1 MWRRYRSGHNVFL
14 SLSNLMKT
22 FARRVFPS
30 CSRRLARDLLFKGS
44 SPIGGGA
51 TLSYSKVHIVLVAM
65 LAACGSPGTG
75 GPDEQQRAPM
85 SVTGKPLMQ
94 THFGAAIADELIVRF
109 ADGLSADEVA
119 VIADLF
125 DGRISW
131 SGGATGYSVV
141 RFESATAARTARTA
155 LRSHPGVLYVG
166 FSFVAD
172 GGGISTSPG
181 PVDLQWNLWAL
192 KLDPSRGWAAVNPGV
207 RVAVLDTGIAFQDHA
222 DALGTYA
229 QAPDLAGV
237 PFAPG
242 YDFVNGDAHPNDD
255 QGHGTHVA
263 GVIAASDGIAAIGV
277 GAELMPVKVLDVSNR
292 GTELALAEGIIFA
305 VDGGADVINMSLS
318 FPPAFY
324 PSPFLAAAIDYAVE
338 HGAVMV
344 AATGNHGADLVAYP
358 AAFREVIAVGASEL
372 EDDFVPRSGP
382 TPWTYAAHRLSAAD
396 YSNKGYN
403 VDVSAPSGRIDRDL
417 DGDGNP
423 EAILAQTFSGDPTQF
438 DYYFYAGTS
447 QASAQVS
454 GIAAIMLSENPD
466 ITPYQLRSLIGE
478 TASRESW
485 GVLSAEAGRGHAR
498 ADLATKHADTR
509 RATRSRDHYFAGVQ
523 IVLREVEGGARIAQ
537 ATVEISGLDG
547 RPEKHVKVYGSFT
560 GNAHDARVGTT
571 DKDGLVV
578 FESSALDGDAVLAG
592 FQVEA
597 VSKGNSVDHP
607 RGSVRV
613 DSCSLDLLASFVEG
627 AGISTSPGPITIRYA
642 PSVVPADAVPSVVL
656 LNFAWTG
663 AVQPMAIAVDEQW
676 FSTAYPGAE
685 VLGVTAFGSGIST
698 SPLKIDPLLSF
709 HPSILQQW
717 QPTAPEACLDLVLRT
732 YAATPVAEVFSP
744 LIVDPSGNC
753 GTKEACLE
761 STLIL
766 ADMWAAWG
774 AGISTS
780 PIWVPG
786 MGISQT
792 LFNQLSVLV
801 QSYVTFG
808 STSGYAVGSL
818 SGVLDAAGIGI
829 APIGG
834 VQTNAGTGSA
844 AMNP

>member
-1 MWRRYRSGHNVFL
+1 
-14 SLSNLMKT
+14 
-22 FARRVFPS
+22 
-30 CSRRLARDLLFKGS
+30 
-44 SPIGGGA
+44 
-51 TLSYSKVHIVLVAM
+51 LSYTKVHIVLVA
-65 LAACGSPGTG
+65 LVAACGSPGTG
-75 GPDEQQRAPM
+75 GPDEQRAPM
-85 SVTGKPLMQ
+85 SVSGKPLIQ
-94 THFGAAIADELIVRF
+94 TPFGAAIADELIVRF
-109 ADGLSADEVA
+109 ADGLTADDAA
-119 VIADLF
+119 VIADLS
-125 DGRISW
+125 DGTISW

-141 RFESATAARTARTA
+141 RFDSATAADAAVSA
-155 LRSHPGVLYVG
+155 LRRHPGVVFVG
-166 FSFVAD
+166 RSFVAD

-324 PSPFLAAAIDYAVE
+324 PSPFLANAIDYAVE
-338 HGAVMV
+338 RGVVMV

-372 EDDFVPRSGP
+372 DEDLVPWPGQA
-382 TPWTYAAHRLSAAD
+382 PWKYAAHRLSPAD

-423 EAILAQTFSGDPTQF
+423 EAILAQTFSSDPTQF

-454 GIAAIMLSENPD
+454 GIAAVMLSENSD
-466 ITPYQLRSLIGE
+466 LTPYQLRSLLGE
-478 TASRESW
+478 TASRDSW
-485 GVLSAEAGRGHAR
+485 GVLSTATGRGHAR
-498 ADLATKHADTR
+498 ADRAMKHADTR
-509 RATRSRDHYFAGVQ
+509 RATRSRDQYFAAVQ
-523 IVLREVEGGARIAQ
+523 IVLREVEGGERIAQ

-547 RPEKHVKVYGSFT
+547 RPENHVKVYGSFT
-560 GNAHDARVGTT
+560 GNAHDTVVGVT

-597 VSKGNSVDHP
+597 VSSGNNVDHP
-607 RGSVRV
+607 RGSLRV

-627 AGISTSPGPITIRYA
+627 SGISTSPGPITIKYA
-642 PSVVPADAVPSVVL
+642 ASVVPADAVPSVVL

-663 AVQPMAIAVDEQW
+663 AVQPMAVAIDEQW
-676 FSTAYPGAE
+676 FSTAYPGAD
-685 VLGVTAFGSGIST
+685 VLRITAFGSGIST

-709 HPSILQQW
+709 HPTILQQW
-717 QPTAPEACLDLVLRT
+717 QPTVPETCLDLVLRT
-732 YAATPVAEVFSP
+732 FAATPAAQVFSP

-753 GTKEACLE
+753 GTKATCLE

-786 MGISQT
+786 MGISHA
-792 LFNQLSVLV
+792 LFNQLSALV

-818 SGVLDAAGIGI
+818 NGVLDAAGIGI

>member
-1 MWRRYRSGHNVFL
+1 M
-14 SLSNLMKT
+14 
-22 FARRVFPS
+22 
-30 CSRRLARDLLFKGS
+30 
-44 SPIGGGA
+44 
-51 TLSYSKVHIVLVAM
+51 SYTKVHIVLVAI

-75 GPDEQQRAPM
+75 APDELHRGPL
-85 SVTGKPLMQ
+85 SVSGKPLIQ
-94 THFGAAIADELIVRF
+94 TPFGAAIADELIVRF
-109 ADGLSADEVA
+109 ADDRTADEAA

-125 DGRISW
+125 DGAISW
-131 SGGATGYSVV
+131 SGGATGYQVV
-141 RFESATAARTARTA
+141 RFDSADAASLAITAMR
-155 LRSHPGVLYVG
+155 LHPDLVFVGRSY
-166 FSFVAD
+166 VAD

-192 KLDPSRGWAAVNPGV
+192 KLDPTRGWATVNPGV

-222 DALGTYA
+222 DALGMYA

-242 YDFVNGDAHPNDD
+242 YDFVNDDAHPNDD

-324 PSPFLAAAIDYAVE
+324 PSPFLADAIDYAVE
-338 HGAVMV
+338 RGVVMV
-344 AATGNHGADLVAYP
+344 AATGNHGASLVAYP

-372 EDDFVPRSGP
+372 DHEFVPRSGP
-382 TPWTYAAHRLSAAD
+382 TPWRYAAHRLSPAD

-447 QASAQVS
+447 QASAQIS

-478 TASRESW
+478 TATRDSS
-485 GVLSAEAGRGHAR
+485 GVLSAAAGRGYAR
-498 ADLATKHADTR
+498 ADLATKHADKG
-509 RATRSRDHYFAGVQ
+509 RATQHRDQYFAGVQ

-537 ATVEISGLDG
+537 ATVGISGLDG
-547 RPEKHVKVYGSFT
+547 RPEKQVKVYGSFT
-560 GNAHDARVGTT
+560 GNAHDAVVGVT
-571 DKDGLVV
+571 DKRGLVV

-597 VSKGNSVDHP
+597 VSKGNKVDHP

-613 DSCSLDLLASFVEG
+613 DSCSLELLASFVEG
-627 AGISTSPGPITIRYA
+627 AGISTSPGPITVKYA
-642 PSVVPADAVPSVVL
+642 SSIVPADTVPSVVL

-663 AVQPMAIAVDEQW
+663 AVQPMAVAIDEQW

-685 VLGVTAFGSGIST
+685 VLRVTTFGSGIST

-709 HPSILQQW
+709 HATILEQW
-717 QPTAPEACLDLVLRT
+717 QPSASETCLDLVLRT
-732 YAATPVAEVFSP
+732 FNATPVTHDYSP
-744 LIVDPSGNC
+744 LIVDLDGNC
-753 GTKEACLE
+753 GNKTAGAD
-761 STLIL
+761 STEIL

-792 LFNQLSVLV
+792 LFDLLSVLV
-801 QSYVTFG
+801 KSYVTFG
-808 STSGYAVGSL
+808 STNGYAVGSL
-818 SGVLDAAGIGI
+818 NGVLDAAGIGI

-834 VQTNAGTGSA
+834 VQSNSGTGIA